1 MNLEFLRGYSM
12 LAKTS
17 LIICVHC
24 DNQSAIGMTQSSM
37 YNGKFR
43 HIHHRY
49 NIVKH
54 LLSNRIVSIDY
65 VKSNKNIMDPLTKD
79 LSRELVYNSSRGMSL
94 KPLNLKECND
104 GNHTKL
110 IGDSK
115 IYVQM

>member
-1 MNLEFLRGYSM
+1 
-12 LAKTS
+12 
-17 LIICVHC
+17 
-24 DNQSAIGMTQSSM
+24 M
-37 YNGKFR
+37 YNGKSR
-43 HIHHRY
+43 HIHYRY

-54 LLSNRIVSIDY
+54 FLSNRIVSIDY

-110 IGDSK
+110 IEDLK
-115 IYVQM
+115 IYICSNVKLSHLIFSVALGNYYFLSISMMK